1 MITFTKQILITIVV
15 VVFTIGV
22 TSFSEYNTLG
32 ITYGQ
37 ESNSF
42 VPPIGNLPG
51 FPHLPNFPD
60 FPHLPAPPSH
70 PGCSPCPP
78 GAYCAQFC

>member
-1 MITFTKQILITIVV
+1 MITFTKQVLITILA
-15 VVFTIGV
+15 VFTIGV
-22 TSFSEYNTLG
+22 TSFSEYNTQG

-37 ESNSF
+37 ESNSI

-60 FPHLPAPPSH
+60 FPHLPTSPSH